1 MTDFQPPPFD
11 PHLLIR
17 GGHLQT
23 IVSIRSVLGTDLNP
37 QRHVVPVSDDDAIVL
52 HEDRPAVWRSGDGS
66 MLLVHGLSGCHSA
79 PYMLRLTCQMMRRG
93 ICVFRMDMRGCGAGH
108 EMAANLTHAGRS
120 DDILAALG
128 AIAEQTGSG
137 PIAAVGVSL
146 GANQL
151 LRAVGRIG
159 AGLDPTPDWFDRFVR
174 IAAVAP
180 PLDLQRC
187 SDNMQRWLMRPY
199 NYYFIRSLLA
209 RTPPRVRQREDYQ
222 RQVSAGRPKTLREL
236 DDRFTAPL
244 SGFADA
250 VEYYAASSANQV
262 VEHNPVPTLVLAAAD
277 DPIVPIGCFV
287 DDKDQWPT
295 STKLVVAKTGG
306 HVGFVDRQGSS
317 WMDQL
322 LNAWFDRGEMTILQ
336 TSAVRSGFGV

>member
-1 MTDFQPPPFD
+1 
-11 PHLLIR
+11 
-17 GGHLQT
+17 
-23 IVSIRSVLGTDLNP
+23 
-37 QRHVVPVSDDDAIVL
+37 
-52 HEDRPAVWRSGDGS
+52 
-66 MLLVHGLSGCHSA
+66 
-79 PYMLRLTCQMMRRG
+79 
-93 ICVFRMDMRGCGAGH
+93 
-108 EMAANLTHAGRS
+108 MAANLTHAGRS

-128 AIAEQTGSG
+128 AIAEQSRSG

-159 AGLDPTPDWFDRFVR
+159 AGFDPTPDWFDRLIR

-180 PLDLQRC
+180 PLDLLRC

-209 RTPPRVRQREDYQ
+209 RTPPRVQQREDYQ

-250 VEYYAASSANQV
+250 AEYYAASSANQV

-287 DDKDQWPT
+287 DHKDQWPA

-322 LNAWFDRGEMTILQ
+322 LNAWFD
-336 TSAVRSGFGV
+336 SSHHAPS